1 MTHNK
6 WKKIDSSTQNTGL
19 VSRVDKY
26 LLKVMRTL
34 SSVHLEISTK
44 KLSPENKGAYLKEKS
59 NLNLYQGSNT
69 DVKTIQ
75 HYKLGLNLL
84 WSL

>member
-6 WKKIDSSTQNTGL
+6 WKKIDSITQNTGL

-44 KLSPENKGAYLKEKS
+44 KLSPENMGAYLKEKS

>member
-6 WKKIDSSTQNTGL
+6 WKKIDSITQNTGL